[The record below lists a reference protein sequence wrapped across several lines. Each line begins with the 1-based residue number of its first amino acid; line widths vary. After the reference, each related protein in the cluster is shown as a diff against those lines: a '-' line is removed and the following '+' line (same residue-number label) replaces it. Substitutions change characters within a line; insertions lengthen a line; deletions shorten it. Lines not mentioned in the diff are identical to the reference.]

1 MVRLPSKLRGR
12 FETTKNPVVRCGTL
26 VLGRPGDGIF
36 TYSAGRRL
44 ESENNPG
51 KDQTG
56 NRCTLVFARQ
66 KTRNKQNECTTQCVH
81 GRGPACVIAWKMVLR
96 NTGVRRQLLHSV
108 SLDTSLFERRRPA
121 RQRRNSRSPEP
132 RVPAARQGRTCA
144 RNAFGGCPCVCSLV
158 CGRAYAHPNVSAKL
172 PSKGKRVRYLGLARA
187 RMTRPVCAY
196 AFVHEMHA
204 HSHRPSHRRGSHE
217 HVASTWAKADGQH
230 VAGRMSALELCLSR
244 HTPLAYTQR
253 IYGK

>member
-1 MVRLPSKLRGR
+1 MKIRTWTAPPNKTGVYRLRGRAGWIHPSFIGRGCGSPKSLSQKAHKGSPSPDRGFVKSRAHDHFSPGAEPRRTSPRLMVRLPSKLRGR

-56 NRCTLVFARQ
+56 NRCTLVFTRE

-96 NTGVRRQLLHSV
+96 NTGV
-108 SLDTSLFERRRPA
+108 
-121 RQRRNSRSPEP
+121 
-132 RVPAARQGRTCA
+132 
-144 RNAFGGCPCVCSLV
+144 
-158 CGRAYAHPNVSAKL
+158 
-172 PSKGKRVRYLGLARA
+172 
-187 RMTRPVCAY
+187 
-196 AFVHEMHA
+196 
-204 HSHRPSHRRGSHE
+204 
-217 HVASTWAKADGQH
+217 
-230 VAGRMSALELCLSR
+230 
-244 HTPLAYTQR
+244 
-253 IYGK
+253 

>member
-1 MVRLPSKLRGR
+1 MAALKLLFSRIGASPPASSSDEAAAAPAGSALRVTLASGVTPLSPGCLSGSLTLLPVPFLPWGHTASPDRGFVKSRAHDRFSPGAEPRRTSPRLMVRLPSKLRGR

-56 NRCTLVFARQ
+56 NRCTLVFAWL

-96 NTGVRRQLLHSV
+96 NTGV
-108 SLDTSLFERRRPA
+108 
-121 RQRRNSRSPEP
+121 
-132 RVPAARQGRTCA
+132 
-144 RNAFGGCPCVCSLV
+144 
-158 CGRAYAHPNVSAKL
+158 
-172 PSKGKRVRYLGLARA
+172 
-187 RMTRPVCAY
+187 
-196 AFVHEMHA
+196 
-204 HSHRPSHRRGSHE
+204 
-217 HVASTWAKADGQH
+217 
-230 VAGRMSALELCLSR
+230 
-244 HTPLAYTQR
+244 
-253 IYGK
+253 